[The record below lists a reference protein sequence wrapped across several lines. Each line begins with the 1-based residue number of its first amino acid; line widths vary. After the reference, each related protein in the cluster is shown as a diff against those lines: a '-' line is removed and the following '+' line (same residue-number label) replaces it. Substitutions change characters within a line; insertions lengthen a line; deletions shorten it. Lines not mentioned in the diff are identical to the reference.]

1 MAFRGERFHIDLS
14 DDEDTPGPA
23 TAPTASL
30 PSLSSFVSD
39 IQERTP
45 SAPTPPSAPAPKSTL
60 TSTGFPAHRKRN
72 KVSTFKR
79 QREGAG
85 AGAEND
91 KPTVKENT
99 EADEKRAID
108 EENRRRIE
116 AMSEAEINAERA
128 ELTASL
134 PASLIERLLRRAN
147 IEEDRQETQGE
158 KREIHK
164 QLEPS
169 SSDTPDEKP
178 KKSVSFDM
186 PTSHQA
192 TVEEVKDDE
201 REQTFTHPDDLLP
214 SNPPPGLHAASQPP
228 PPIHFPRP
236 PPRSEPMP
244 NLDPSSPSFLSDLQ
258 THYFPDTPHSASS
271 LSWLRSSD
279 SDSDPSSAYHPSS
292 TATSI
297 APAAL
302 RFSLK
307 GAILAPRTSLSIPP
321 SKGLHH
327 HAADPE
333 AAGYTI
339 PELAILSRSTVP
351 AQRCLAWQVLGRV
364 LYRLG
369 KGEFGEQDTPLV
381 NGLWSVVER
390 EAVVAGMLSEAGAD
404 ADIDVDGKKETS
416 PDGKL
421 STVQAKPGGIGR
433 HASARAWATEAV
445 WLWRRGGDGK
455 RGLRRESE
463 AI

>member
-1 MAFRGERFHIDLS
+1 MAFRGERFHLDLS
-14 DDEDTPGPA
+14 DDDHTPA
-23 TAPTASL
+23 TATATTAPI
-30 PSLSSFVSD
+30 PSLSSFVND
-39 IQERTP
+39 IQERMP
-45 SAPTPPSAPAPKSTL
+45 SAPTPPSPPTPKSSHTK
-60 TSTGFPAHRKRN
+60 TGFPAHRKRN
-72 KVSTFKR
+72 KVSAFKR
-79 QREGAG
+79 QRENAG
-85 AGAEND
+85 VDAYSD
-91 KPTVKENT
+91 KSVARDDT

-108 EENRRRIE
+108 EENKRRID
-116 AMSEAEINAERA
+116 AMSETEIEAERA
-128 ELTASL
+128 ELKAAL
-134 PASLIERLLRRAN
+134 PTSLIERLLRRAN
-147 IEEDRQETQGE
+147 IDEDGQEIKGKKNARTRALESSPSDFPDGE
-158 KREIHK
+158 
-164 QLEPS
+164 
-169 SSDTPDEKP
+169 P
-178 KKSVSFDM
+178 KKSVSFDI
-186 PTSHQA
+186 PTKQGTPENA
-192 TVEEVKDDE
+192 QNNEN
-201 REQTFTHPDDLLP
+201 EQSYIQPDDLPP
-214 SNPPPGLHAASQPP
+214 SIPPPDLHPASQPPP

-236 PPRSEPMP
+236 PPRSDPMP

-307 GAILAPRTSLSIPP
+307 GAILPPRTALSIPP
-321 SKGLHH
+321 SMGLHH

-369 KGEFGEQDTPLV
+369 KGEWGDQDSPLV

-390 EAVVAGMLSEAGAD
+390 ESVVAGMLAEAGGD
-404 ADIDVDGKKETS
+404 VDVDGKKESSNNNQPT
-416 PDGKL
+416 PAP
-421 STVQAKPGGIGR
+421 AKAGGIGR

-455 RGLRRESE
+455 RGLRRESG
-463 AI
+463 AV